1 MNLLAH
7 FTLSGTH
14 NAELSAG
21 NFLGDFVK
29 GKKLENYPAGIKKGI
44 LLHRAIDSYTDHH
57 PLVLQSKRRLYSR
70 FHHYSAVLVDIY
82 YDHFLALHFHE
93 YHSRPLPEF
102 CQGIYSLLE
111 QQKSQ
116 LTEKALFVLPYL
128 KRDNWLLNYRTMEG
142 IDRACKGIARRSPYA
157 SQMEKGVE
165 GLQEH
170 YTFLEQDFRTFFN
183 DIREYVKNWLADY
196 DGKPN
201 NGISP

>member
-14 NAELSAG
+14 DPALSAG

-29 GKKLENYPAGIKKGI
+29 GKKYENYPAGIKQGI

-93 YHSRPLPEF
+93 FHSRPLPEF
-102 CQGIYSLLE
+102 CQEVYDILD
-111 QQKSQ
+111 QHKDQ
-116 LTEKALFVLPYL
+116 LTETALFVLPFL
-128 KRDNWLLNYRTMEG
+128 KRDNWMLNYRSLEG
-142 IDRACKGIARRSPYA
+142 VDRACKGIARRSTYA
-157 SQMEKGVE
+157 SQMEKGLA
-165 GLQEH
+165 GLQAH
-170 YTFLEQDFRTFFN
+170 YASLERDFRIFFP
-183 DIREYVKNWLADY
+183 DIREYVQNWLADY
-196 DGKPN
+196 NKALDLE
-201 NGISP
+201 